1 MGVYWKI
8 QLLGGGGLRKTNIE
22 GGLHKKGAW
31 TVCRFNGGAWQERGG
46 GVFDG
51 GLIPQCTICHS
62 CFYPRKITYY

>member
-8 QLLGGGGLRKTNIE
+8 QLLGGGRLTKNQYRE

-31 TVCRFNGGAWQERGG
+31 TVCRFNGGTWQERGG

-51 GLIPQCTICHS
+51 GVDTPMHNMPLLLLP
-62 CFYPRKITYY
+62 